1 MSSEEQNIFNPGREL
16 TREEIDAYLAGNLSP
31 EQMNEVERIAA
42 ASPMSADA
50 LEGVRMAGSSAAVDQ
65 ITKEVAIKSGFL
77 STATFRI
84 IGFIGLAV
92 VVGLVV
98 YLNETH
104 ETTQDNEPE
113 QVAQAI
119 IQPDEEPLTEEDASE
134 ESTLKVVETE
144 VTDSSVSI
152 FVNAS
157 KSPSDLPTD
166 EPFIH
171 ELEIPADKLE
181 SIVILDVPLVEEDPE
196 EEPIPGISAGPGQ
209 DIYHLLDYRVVD
221 YTELR
226 KEEFNVLYNNL
237 GGVPAAY
244 ASEWE
249 MENEQPQILQ
259 IAYVDYLREAMGLFS
274 SHKYKAAENK
284 FKTILKKYPDDA
296 NALFYGGLCLYRLG
310 KYEKAVERF
319 EASLKLDIRTFEQE
333 SAFYMAVSLLAD
345 GEKDSA
351 IKILEEIV
359 EKGGFYAEQA
369 QEILEK
375 G

>member
-50 LEGVRMAGSSAAVDQ
+50 LEGVRMAGSSATVDQ
-65 ITKEVAIKSGFL
+65 ITREVAMKSGFL
-77 STATFRI
+77 STATFKI
-84 IGFIGLAV
+84 VGFIGLAV
-92 VVGLVV
+92 VIGLVV
-98 YLNETH
+98 FLNETH
-104 ETTQDNEPE
+104 EQPNQNPE
-113 QVAQAI
+113 QVAQ
-119 IQPDEEPLTEEDASE
+119 QVVEPDEEPLPVEDAQE
-134 ESTLKVVETE
+134 ESALKVVETE
-144 VTDSSVSI
+144 ATDSSVSI

-157 KSPSDLPTD
+157 QSPSDIPSD

-181 SIVILDVPLVEEDPE
+181 SIVILDVPIEDEDPV
-196 EEPIPGISAGPGQ
+196 EEPIPGASAGPGQ

-274 SHKYKAAENK
+274 SGKYKAAENK

-296 NALFYGGLCLYRLG
+296 NALFYGGMSLYRLG
-310 KYEKAVERF
+310 KNHKAVKRF
-319 EASLKLDIRTFEQE
+319 EASLELDIRTFEQE
-333 SAFYMAVSLLAD
+333 SAFYMALSLLAD
-345 GEKDSA
+345 GDRDRAFE
-351 IKILEEIV
+351 ILEEIV
-359 EKGGFYAEQA
+359 EQGGFYAEQA